1 MRIAVFS
8 DVQAN
13 IQAFEVVAEDI
24 DRWDPDLVIMAGDL
38 VNRGPSN
45 AECLSLFV
53 DRATQKGWLPIVG
66 NHEEWVLRCFD
77 EPPANPLEAEM
88 RRFTD
93 WAAAQIGAA
102 DGEVMRDWPDH
113 LLLQGTGDAW
123 VHVTHGSMAGN
134 RAGVSQSLSDDQLRE
149 RLPENVSLFIGG
161 HTHKVH
167 QRRFG
172 DTDVV
177 NVGSVGSPFD
187 LDERASYGRFELRD
201 GRWHTHIL
209 RLPYD
214 RAATERDF
222 HDSGFLD
229 EGGPLARII
238 FEEWKCADM
247 RIRYWAERYQAA
259 VLAGDIGLA
268 ESVDAFFADMK

>member
-24 DRWDPDLVIMAGDL
+24 ERWNPDMVIMAGDL

-45 AECLSLFV
+45 DACLALFV
-53 DRATQKGWLPIVG
+53 DRANRMGWLPVNG

-77 EPPANPLEAEM
+77 EPPANELEAEM

-102 DGEVMRDWPDH
+102 DAAVMRSWPDH
-113 LLLQGTGDAW
+113 LCLQGPDDAW
-123 VHVTHGSMAGN
+123 VHVTHGSMVSN
-134 RAGVSQSLSDDQLRE
+134 RAGVSQSLSDEQLRE
-149 RLPENVSLFIGG
+149 RLPDEVSLFIGG

-187 LDERASYGRFELRD
+187 LDERAAYGQFELRN
-201 GRWHTHIL
+201 GRWHTKIL

-222 HDSGFLD
+222 RDSGFLD
-229 EGGPLARII
+229 EGGPLARVI
-238 FEEWKCADM
+238 FEEWKSADM

-268 ESVDAFFADMK
+268 ESVDAFLADAR